1 MISVHSS
8 DAVIYTIA
16 IGGGFRGAF
25 RSRRLTAMGDHGT
38 LKRLSEE
45 TGGSFFN
52 IDGNRDFDQAFAKI
66 NEELRN
72 QYSLAFVSSN
82 PLKDGKYRRL
92 KIIPRDATYRI
103 QARKG
108 YYAPKGSDSQ

>member
-1 MISVHSS
+1 
-8 DAVIYTIA
+8 
-16 IGGGFRGAF
+16 
-25 RSRRLTAMGDHGT
+25 
-38 LKRLSEE
+38 LSEE

-52 IDGNRDFDQAFAKI
+52 IDDSKDFDQAFARI

-72 QYSLAFVSSN
+72 QYSLGFVSSN

-92 KIIPRDATYRI
+92 KIIPRDQTYRI

-108 YYAPKGSDSQ
+108 YYAAKGSDSQ